1 MDWNST
7 TEVVMAM
14 AVSDSGKTYVVARYS
29 PQGNF
34 VWEFP
39 YWTYSDLFKL
49 MVYHLYGKLK

>member
-1 MDWNST
+1 MVWNST

-34 VWEFP
+34 VGEFP
-39 YWTYSDLFKL
+39 Y
-49 MVYHLYGKLK
+49 